1 MKQFRNNHPQ
11 RKYTGTPK
19 TRYSDYRD
27 DLRNDFNQRCGYTD
41 CLDMWW
47 GSGFQVDH
55 FAPQKPKLNDPAKEA
70 LFLAKQHSYE
80 NLVYACPQVNRAK
93 SNDWAS
99 DDPDI
104 AIFEEKG
111 YLHPCDVNFN
121 DYFERTDLGGIVP
134 KDNPVAR
141 YMWSKLRLYL
151 KRYELYWRLDQIIE
165 KLERLII
172 LKDTVSLPDEI
183 RTEAL
188 AGIAELVEEQLKY
201 FRYLRVNHPTVVR

>member
-1 MKQFRNNHPQ
+1 MRPFRSNHPQ
-11 RKYTGTPK
+11 RKYTGAAK
-19 TRYSDYRD
+19 TRYIDYRD

-47 GSGFQVDH
+47 AGGFQVDH
-55 FAPQKPKLNDPAKEA
+55 FAPQNPKLNDATKEA
-70 LFLAKQHSYE
+70 KFLAKQHSYE
-80 NLVYACPQVNRAK
+80 NLIYACPQVNRAK

-104 AIFEEKG
+104 SILEERG

-121 DYFERTDLGGIVP
+121 DYFERTNTGGIVP
-134 KDNPVAR
+134 KDDPIAR

-165 KLERLII
+165 KLEKLIV
-172 LKDTVSLPDEI
+172 LKDTVNLPDEI
-183 RTEAL
+183 KTEAL

-201 FRYLRVNHPTVVR
+201 FRYLKVNHPTIVR